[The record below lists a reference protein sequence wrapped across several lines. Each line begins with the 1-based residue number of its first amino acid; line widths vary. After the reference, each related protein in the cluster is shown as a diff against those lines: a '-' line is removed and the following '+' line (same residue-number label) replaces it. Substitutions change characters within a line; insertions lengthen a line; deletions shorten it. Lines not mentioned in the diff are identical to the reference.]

1 MPSFLKKKKRGG
13 VDFDGRGGGEDLG
26 GIKEGSSQNILYE
39 KKYFS
44 KRKIKQQ
51 NTMTLAEMK

>member
-1 MPSFLKKKKRGG
+1 M
-13 VDFDGRGGGEDLG
+13 DFDGRGGGEDLG

>member
-1 MPSFLKKKKRGG
+1 MGEEVGRIWEELKKG
-13 VDFDGRGGGEDLG
+13 VVR
-26 GIKEGSSQNILYE
+26 IYCI